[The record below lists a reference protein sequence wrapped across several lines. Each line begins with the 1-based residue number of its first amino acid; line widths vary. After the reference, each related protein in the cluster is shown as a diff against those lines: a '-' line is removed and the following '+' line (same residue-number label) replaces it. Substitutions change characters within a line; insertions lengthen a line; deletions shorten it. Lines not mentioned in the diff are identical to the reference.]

1 MSGVGQVPSPRCRT
15 YTKVSFECFVSNV
28 YVWTEDEE
36 RVDIP
41 FEHLK
46 TSRVNYPSN
55 CRSPALNSILELV
68 QLLFLQIGDMEV
80 VDAPFK

>member
-41 FEHLK
+41 FEDLK
-46 TSRVNYPSN
+46 TSRVNYPNN
-55 CRSPALNSILELV
+55 CPALNSILELV

-80 VDAPFK
+80 VDAPSK